1 MRGLENYT
9 LPRNLRMDRKLRKT
23 KTVRRVLEL
32 QAELEKRAALGL
44 TSTTSPN
51 KDECLRLVSEYFSE
65 PSRKFARALGEID
78 GTFVHLEIMAEA
90 ATTES

>member
-1 MRGLENYT
+1 
-9 LPRNLRMDRKLRKT
+9 MDRKLRKT

-44 TSTTSPN
+44 TSSTTTTTTTPN

-65 PSRKFARALGEID
+65 VSRKFARALGEID